1 MIQCICQFN
10 LKRFLDVLQPN
21 LQKVQLRR
29 VRSPQGRRESGR
41 SPSLGSDSDS
51 EEIRSEDPHQVGGR
65 KTDRLTSR
73 DRQRRS
79 GLS

>member
-21 LQKVQLRR
+21 LQKVQLRC

-41 SPSLGSDSDS
+41 SPSLGSDSAS
-51 EEIRSEDPHQVGGR
+51 EEIRSEDPH
-65 KTDRLTSR
+65 
-73 DRQRRS
+73 
-79 GLS
+79 